1 MTDETSVVT
10 RQPPRR
16 SRICTLLALLLLL
29 LSLPGCRAAAV
40 SSLRH
45 QPEGKGPWTARA
57 LRDDPDDFQFV
68 VVTDRTGGS
77 RPGVF
82 ESAVDKTNLLRP
94 EFVMSVGD
102 LIEGYTED
110 RAQID
115 RQWDEFQAFV
125 NRLDMR

>member
-82 ESAVDKTNLLRP
+82 E
-94 EFVMSVGD
+94 
-102 LIEGYTED
+102 
-110 RAQID
+110 
-115 RQWDEFQAFV
+115 
-125 NRLDMR
+125 